1 MFYKPGEYEIRDGVF
16 YSTGTGEPLNS
27 GDLAGLT
34 AYCEPNDISPIETYG
49 KDVVSMHRE
58 VVTLGGKKILYKGAV
73 VRI

>member
-27 GDLAGLT
+27 GDLVGLV
-34 AYCEPNDISPIETYG
+34 AYCEPTDISPIETYG
-49 KDVVSMHRE
+49 KHAMAEYRAVVE
-58 VVTLGGKKILYKGAV
+58 LNDKKMLYKSAV